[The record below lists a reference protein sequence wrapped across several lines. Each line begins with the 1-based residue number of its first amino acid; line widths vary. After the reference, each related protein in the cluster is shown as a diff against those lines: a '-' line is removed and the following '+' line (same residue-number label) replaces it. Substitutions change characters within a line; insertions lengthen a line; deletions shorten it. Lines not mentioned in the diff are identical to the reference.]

1 MKKLFKHTRTYIIQ
15 TVVIIAVVFVATCL
29 YILIYTKFHKKS
41 TNEKFAETKTTTT
54 TTKTKTD
61 KETDTETETEKEIE
75 KESGATL
82 LPSCQ
87 CPIQLPPAE
96 WNDTRKTVQELV
108 VKVNDMNSRLTPIET
123 TFKSAESAE
132 SKQK

>member
-1 MKKLFKHTRTYIIQ
+1 MRNLFKHTRTYIIH

-29 YILIYTKFHKKS
+29 YILIYAKFHKKY
-41 TNEKFAETKTTTT
+41 TNEKFAETK
-54 TTKTKTD
+54 
-61 KETDTETETEKEIE
+61 KETETETEI
-75 KESGATL
+75 ESGATQ

>member
-1 MKKLFKHTRTYIIQ
+1 MKNLFKHTRTYITEQI
-15 TVVIIAVVFVATCL
+15 VIIVLIFVAFSL
-29 YILIYTKFHKKS
+29 FVIIYTKFHKKR
-41 TNEKFAETKTTTT
+41 TNEKFADTK
-54 TTKTKTD
+54 
-61 KETDTETETEKEIE
+61 TEKESE
-75 KESGATL
+75 ATQ
-82 LPSCQ
+82 LPTCQ

-123 TFKSAESAE
+123 TFKSAENAE

>member
-54 TTKTKTD
+54 TKTKTD
-61 KETDTETETEKEIE
+61 KETETEKEIE